1 MTTLELVPEHQPVAK
16 LVDDDGLR
24 AVYLVGEDAARAVG
38 KAVARADGPCQSV
51 VTSLIDSFD
60 DYLELLVTTIKD
72 LIRQTA
78 SKGTPAGI
86 GIGAPNAN
94 RLDGTIRYAPNLRWA
109 RDSDGKPGVIHLAQ
123 RLEAATAP
131 KSLQMVTAVIILKDA
146 CSLE

>member
-1 MTTLELVPEHQPVAK
+1 MQRLAIGIDIGGQSSKCGVVTQ
-16 LVDDDGLR
+16 DGTIL
-24 AVYLVGEDAARAVG
+24 
-38 KAVARADGPCQSV
+38 CQSV

-60 DYLELLVTTIKD
+60 NYLELLVTTIKD

-123 RLEAATAP
+123 RLEAATGHPSNKMMMMFGCWVFNKVSQPTLRVSYHVAM
-131 KSLQMVTAVIILKDA
+131 SF
-146 CSLE
+146 